1 MVGAASGYGADGR
14 ARAYPLAMPSTPPR
28 PSLAP
33 FVVAVALGSTA
44 YISAFTTAAVAAR
57 EITGSAQLS
66 GLPSAFGTLGTAVGI
81 GVLSA
86 LMARRGRRPGLLLG
100 YALAIVGGAVSVAAV
115 IASSFLLLVVGSVAI
130 GLGNAALQLAR
141 YAASDLVPEEGRASA
156 VGLVVWGS
164 TVGAVLGPNLVQPAG
179 SLAVSLGRTV
189 LEGGLIVTVLGF
201 GLTFLVT
208 ALFIRATPAPALAPH
223 LAGPPIAPGIGTQA
237 LHPAP
242 SARPATARELV
253 ASARVRIAII
263 AMVAGQ
269 IVMVLVMTMAP
280 VHVHDMGHDL
290 ATVGLVISAHT
301 LGMFA
306 LSPITGRLVGRF
318 GTVPIIYAGFAVLV
332 VSAVLAAVARETDIP
347 VLVLGLFLLGYGW
360 NLSFV
365 AGSSLL
371 TSGTNLAE
379 RIRLQG
385 MVDIGVWVSSGVASV
400 SSGFLL
406 SQFGYGVL
414 SLTAGALLIVP
425 ALAIAAQQG
434 RSEPAAA

>member
-1 MVGAASGYGADGR
+1 
-14 ARAYPLAMPSTPPR
+14 MPSSNQR
-28 PSLAP
+28 LSLAP
-33 FVVAVALGSTA
+33 FVIAVALGSTA

-66 GLPSAFGTLGTAVGI
+66 GIPSAFGTLGTAVGI

-100 YALAIVGGAVSVAAV
+100 YALAIVGGSVSVAAI
-115 IASSFLLLVVGSVAI
+115 IASSFPLLVVGSVAI

-141 YAASDLVPEEGRASA
+141 YAASDLVPEGARASA

-179 SLAVSLGRTV
+179 SLAQLFGRTV
-189 LEGGLIVTVLGF
+189 VEGGLIVTVIGF
-201 GLTFLVT
+201 ALTFLVT
-208 ALFIRATPAPALAPH
+208 ALFVRATPPAGADAGGAVAAPQL
-223 LAGPPIAPGIGTQA
+223 
-237 LHPAP
+237 
-242 SARPATARELV
+242 SRRELV
-253 ASARVRIAII
+253 SSARVRIAIV

-306 LSPITGRLVGRF
+306 LSPITGRLVSRF
-318 GTVPIIYAGFAVLV
+318 GAIPIIYVGFAVLV
-332 VSAVLAAVARETDIP
+332 LSAVLAAVAGETDIP
-347 VLVLGLFLLGYGW
+347 VLALGLFLLGYGW
-360 NLSFV
+360 NLAFV

-371 TSGTNLAE
+371 TSGAALGE

-385 MVDIGVWVSSGVASV
+385 LVDTGVWVSSGVASI

-425 ALAIAAQQG
+425 AIAIAAQRG
-434 RSEPAAA
+434 RLEPAAA

>member
-1 MVGAASGYGADGR
+1 MRQSA
-14 ARAYPLAMPSTPPR
+14 PR

-44 YISAFTTAAVAAR
+44 YIAAFTTAAVAAR

-66 GLPSAFGTLGTAVGI
+66 GLPSAFGTLGTALGI
-81 GVLSA
+81 GLLSA

-100 YALAIVGGAVSVAAV
+100 YASAIAGGAVSVAAV
-115 IASSFLLLVVGSVAI
+115 IAGSFPLLVAGAVAI
-130 GLGNAALQLAR
+130 GFGNAALQLAR
-141 YAASDLVPEEGRASA
+141 YAASDLVPEDARASV

-179 SLAVSLGRTV
+179 SLAATFGRTV

-208 ALFIRATPAPALAPH
+208 ALFVRTTAVAGAAGAPLEPGLAADALLPDPPAARA
-223 LAGPPIAPGIGTQA
+223 
-237 LHPAP
+237 
-242 SARPATARELV
+242 SRRELV
-253 ASARVRIAII
+253 ASARVRIAIV

-290 ATVGLVISAHT
+290 ATVGFVISAHT

-318 GTVPIIYAGFAVLV
+318 GTLAIIYAGFGVLV

-347 VLVLGLFLLGYGW
+347 VLALGLFLLGYGW
-360 NLSFV
+360 NLAFV

-371 TSGTNLAE
+371 TSGADLAE

-385 MVDIGVWVSSGVASV
+385 LVDVGVWVTSGVASI

-406 SQFGYGVL
+406 NQFGYGVL
-414 SLTAGALLIVP
+414 ALSAGALLIVP
-425 ALAIAAQQG
+425 AVVIAAQRRG
-434 RSEPAAA
+434 LEPAAA

>member
-1 MVGAASGYGADGR
+1 MRQSA
-14 ARAYPLAMPSTPPR
+14 PR

-44 YISAFTTAAVAAR
+44 YIAAFTTAAVAAR

-66 GLPSAFGTLGTAVGI
+66 GLPSAFGTLGTALGI
-81 GVLSA
+81 GLLSA

-100 YALAIVGGAVSVAAV
+100 YASAIAGGAVSVAAV
-115 IASSFLLLVVGSVAI
+115 IAGSFPLLVAGSVAI
-130 GLGNAALQLAR
+130 GFGNAALQLGR
-141 YAASDLVPEEGRASA
+141 YAASDLVPEDDRASV

-179 SLAVSLGRTV
+179 SLAAAFGRTV

-208 ALFIRATPAPALAPH
+208 ALFVRTTAVAAADGAPLEPGLAADALLPDPPTARA
-223 LAGPPIAPGIGTQA
+223 
-237 LHPAP
+237 
-242 SARPATARELV
+242 SRRELV
-253 ASARVRIAII
+253 ASARVRIAIV

-290 ATVGLVISAHT
+290 ATVGFVISAHT

-306 LSPITGRLVGRF
+306 LSPVTGRLVGRF
-318 GTVPIIYAGFAVLV
+318 GTLAIIYAGFGVLV

-347 VLVLGLFLLGYGW
+347 VLALGLFLLGYGW
-360 NLSFV
+360 NLAFV

-371 TSGTNLAE
+371 TSGADLAE

-385 MVDIGVWVSSGVASV
+385 LVDVGVWVTSGVASI

-406 SQFGYGVL
+406 NQFGYGVL
-414 SLTAGALLIVP
+414 ALSAGALLILP
-425 ALAIAAQQG
+425 AVVIAVQRG
-434 RSEPAAA
+434 DLEPAAA

>member
-1 MVGAASGYGADGR
+1 
-14 ARAYPLAMPSTPPR
+14 MPSSNQRPR
-28 PSLAP
+28 LAP
-33 FVVAVALGSTA
+33 FVIAVALGSTA

-66 GLPSAFGTLGTAVGI
+66 GIPSAFGTLGTAVGI

-100 YALAIVGGAVSVAAV
+100 YALAIAGGAVSVAAI
-115 IASSFLLLVVGSVAI
+115 IASSFPLLVVGSVAI

-141 YAASDLVPEEGRASA
+141 YAASDLVPEGARASA

-164 TVGAVLGPNLVQPAG
+164 TVGAVLGPNLLQPAG
-179 SLAVSLGRTV
+179 SLAQSFGRTV
-189 LEGGLIVTVLGF
+189 LEGGLIVTVMGF
-201 GLTFLVT
+201 ALTFLVT
-208 ALFIRATPAPALAPH
+208 ALFVRATPPAATDVAGGVAAP
-223 LAGPPIAPGIGTQA
+223 QV
-237 LHPAP
+237 
-242 SARPATARELV
+242 SRRELV
-253 ASARVRIAII
+253 SSARVRIAIV

-290 ATVGLVISAHT
+290 ATVGFVISAHA

-306 LSPITGRLVGRF
+306 LSPITGRLVSRF
-318 GTVPIIYAGFAVLV
+318 GTIPIIYVGFAVLV
-332 VSAVLAAVARETDIP
+332 LSAILAAVAREADIP
-347 VLVLGLFLLGYGW
+347 VLALGLFLLGYGW
-360 NLSFV
+360 NLAFV

-371 TSGTNLAE
+371 TSGADLGE

-385 MVDIGVWVSSGVASV
+385 LVDTGVWVSSGVASI

-425 ALAIAAQQG
+425 AIAIAAQRG
-434 RSEPAAA
+434 RMEPATA